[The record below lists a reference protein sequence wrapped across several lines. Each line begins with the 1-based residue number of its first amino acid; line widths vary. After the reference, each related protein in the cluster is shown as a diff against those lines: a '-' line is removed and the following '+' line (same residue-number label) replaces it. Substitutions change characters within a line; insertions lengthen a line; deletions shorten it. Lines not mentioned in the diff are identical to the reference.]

1 MITGRDYSRYQK
13 YLPEATR
20 TDRVDGFV
28 FLKYVGSLENS
39 RKL

>member
-1 MITGRDYSRYQK
+1 MITDRDYSRYQK

-20 TDRVDGFV
+20 MEGADGFV
-28 FLKYVGSLENS
+28 FLKYVGHLENS